1 MEYAKDEVFNIK
13 YLNEKVGRKERT
25 SSLIAT
31 IKNNKFIQLIIGMTI
46 VLCVANFIFIYNFFS
61 ILSKL

>member
-13 YLNEKVGRKERT
+13 YLNEKITRKKGT
-25 SSLIAT
+25 SIIMST
-31 IKNNKFIQLIIGMTI
+31 IKENRFIQLIIGMTV
-46 VLCVANFIFIYNFFS
+46 VLSAANFIFIYNFFS